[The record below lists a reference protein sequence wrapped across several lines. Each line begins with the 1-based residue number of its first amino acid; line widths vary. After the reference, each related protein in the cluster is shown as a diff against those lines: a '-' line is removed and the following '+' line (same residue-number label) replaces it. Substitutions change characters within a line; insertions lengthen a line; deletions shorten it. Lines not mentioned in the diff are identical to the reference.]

1 MSDLDRVESDT
12 RDNAL
17 AFVTLDGRSI
27 AVCERCDREVCMC
40 CSICDEPRTPYCACD
55 MDTISQSESRDMFAR
70 AGLGP
75 SRRRRPAPN
84 SPTRSSSSKSRYAT
98 SATDSHR

>member
-1 MSDLDRVESDT
+1 MIDLDRVESDT

-55 MDTISQSESRDMFAR
+55 RDPISQRESRAMVGR
-70 AGLGP
+70 HGYG
-75 SRRRRPAPN
+75 
-84 SPTRSSSSKSRYAT
+84 PTRFQR
-98 SATDSHR
+98 